1 MTIYFFFE
9 FFEIFLFQ
17 EIMIQP
23 KEIISLMREI
33 TGFISRYRVIVN
45 KDYIDYYFEI
55 IKIAEEKISSA

>member
-1 MTIYFFFE
+1 
-9 FFEIFLFQ
+9 
-17 EIMIQP
+17 MIQP